1 MEDLQAMLK
10 HRYTAGIRLI
20 RFVVAIAT
28 MLISA
33 VVITPATP
41 ANAEPVTCQ
50 MGAYIVS
57 LSRVDTAGGTFD
69 ADLWMWSLCPDEKI
83 EPLKTMEFVNSVKVT
98 SSLDTTLQRGDQ
110 WWSLRKITGTFR
122 QDFDLSNYPFDRQ
135 RLTIDTEDAVL
146 YARDLAFTADTAD
159 SKVDP
164 GIKLKNWKIDSFSI
178 TAGEVTHPTAYGDP
192 DLAGVDSTY
201 PQLRLEIGLQRGVH
215 VADFL
220 KATFVVYIAALLALV
235 SLMVFDGRVGLL
247 GAATFT
253 VVLSFVSLDRLLGP
267 HDELYLLDKI
277 HFAALAVIAVAG
289 AWGVRSSR
297 LVSLGA
303 DKARVHK
310 LDARAAI
317 VLLVIYILL
326 NVILVA
332 SAIRGVR

>member
-1 MEDLQAMLK
+1 MIKRSRA
-10 HRYTAGIRLI
+10 ACGSLI
-20 RFVVAIAT
+20 RVVVAVAAV
-28 MLISA
+28 LISG
-33 VVITPATP
+33 VVIAPAPT
-41 ANAEPVTCQ
+41 ADAAPVDCR

-69 ADLWMWSLCPDEKI
+69 ADLWMWSLCPDAKI
-83 EPLKTMEFVNSVKVT
+83 EPLKTMEFVNAVKVT

-135 RLTIDTEDAVL
+135 TLTIDTEEAVL
-146 YARDLAFTADTAD
+146 YASDLTFTADAAG

-164 GIKLKNWKIDSFSI
+164 ELKLKNWKIDSFSI
-178 TAGEVTHPTAYGDP
+178 SAGEVTHPTSYGDP
-192 DLAGVDSTY
+192 DLVGADSTY
-201 PQLRLEIGLQRGVH
+201 AQLKLEIGLQRGVH
-215 VADFL
+215 TADFL
-220 KATFVVYIAALLALV
+220 KATFVVYIATLLALV

-277 HFAALAVIAVAG
+277 HFAALGVIAVAG

-297 LVSLGA
+297 VVSLGA

-310 LDARAAI
+310 LDAWAALALLAVY
-317 VLLVIYILL
+317 VLVNVVLV
-326 NVILVA
+326 V
-332 SAIRGVR
+332 SAIRGAQ

>member
-1 MEDLQAMLK
+1 MLK
-10 HRYTAGIRLI
+10 RARAAAVRLI
-20 RFVVAIAT
+20 RLTVAVAAV
-28 MLISA
+28 LISG
-33 VVITPATP
+33 VVIIPAAP
-41 ANAEPVTCQ
+41 AEAEPVTCR

-57 LSRVDTAGGTFD
+57 LSRVDTAAGTFD
-69 ADLWMWSLCPDEKI
+69 ADLWMWSLCPDAKV
-83 EPLKTMEFVNSVKVT
+83 EPLKTMEFVNGLKVT
-98 SSLDTTLQRGDQ
+98 SSLDTTLQRGDR

-135 RLTIDTEDAVL
+135 TLTIDTEDAVL
-146 YARDLAFTADTAD
+146 YASDLAFTADAAD

-164 GIKLKNWKIDSFSI
+164 GLRLKTWKIDSFGI

-192 DLAGVDSTY
+192 DLPGADSTY
-201 PQLRLEIGLQRGVH
+201 AQLKLEIGLQRGAH

-267 HDELYLLDKI
+267 HDSLYLLDKI
-277 HFAALAVIAVAG
+277 HFAALAVIAAAG
-289 AWGVRSSR
+289 AWGVRSTR

-303 DKARVHK
+303 DKARIHT
-310 LDARAAI
+310 LDAWAAI
-317 VLLVIYILL
+317 ALLVVYLVV

-332 SAIRGVR
+332 SAIRGAG